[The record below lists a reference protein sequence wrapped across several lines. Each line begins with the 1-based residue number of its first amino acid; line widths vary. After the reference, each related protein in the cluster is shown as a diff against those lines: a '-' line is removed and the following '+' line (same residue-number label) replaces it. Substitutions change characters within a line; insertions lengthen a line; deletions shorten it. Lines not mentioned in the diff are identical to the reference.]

1 MRYWLQVRP
10 GPFRTSPLCVLSI
23 MLRKEYLTPTSEV
36 LEVKFE
42 GVICESGMGDRTDY
56 TEDSSN
62 PFN

>member
-1 MRYWLQVRP
+1 
-10 GPFRTSPLCVLSI
+10 
-23 MLRKEYLTPTSEV
+23 MLRKKYLTPTSEI

-56 TEDSSN
+56 TVDPSN